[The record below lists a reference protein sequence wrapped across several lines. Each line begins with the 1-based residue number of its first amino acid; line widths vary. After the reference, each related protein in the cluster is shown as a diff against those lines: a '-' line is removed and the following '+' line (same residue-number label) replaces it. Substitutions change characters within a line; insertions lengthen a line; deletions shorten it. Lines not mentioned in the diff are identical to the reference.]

1 VSLPAEVKCHC
12 LPKLSVTACRS
23 CENMHEARKLIER
36 SKDEAN
42 DASRQQKII
51 ELVETILVYKFP
63 TLSSKEISDMLQ
75 LSDLKHT
82 RVYQEGREEGRE
94 EEGLKIV
101 CSLLRYRLGQ
111 LDPALQN
118 QVEQLSL
125 RQVEALG
132 KALLDFS
139 QTQDLVGWLQNNPP
153 VD

>member
-1 VSLPAEVKCHC
+1 
-12 LPKLSVTACRS
+12 
-23 CENMHEARKLIER
+23 
-36 SKDEAN
+36 
-42 DASRQQKII
+42 
-51 ELVETILVYKFP
+51 
-63 TLSSKEISDMLQ
+63 MLQ

-82 RVYQEGREEGRE
+82 RVYQEGREEGKQE
-94 EEGLKIV
+94 II

-139 QTQDLVGWLQNNPP
+139 QPQDLVAWLSANPP

>member
-1 VSLPAEVKCHC
+1 
-12 LPKLSVTACRS
+12 
-23 CENMHEARKLIER
+23 
-36 SKDEAN
+36 
-42 DASRQQKII
+42 
-51 ELVETILVYKFP
+51 
-63 TLSSKEISDMLQ
+63 MLQ

-82 RVYQEGREEGRE
+82 RVYQEGREEGK
-94 EEGLKIV
+94 EEGKQEII

-111 LDPALQN
+111 LDSALQA

-139 QTQDLVGWLQNNPP
+139 QPQDLVGWLQNNPP

>member
-1 VSLPAEVKCHC
+1 
-12 LPKLSVTACRS
+12 
-23 CENMHEARKLIER
+23 
-36 SKDEAN
+36 
-42 DASRQQKII
+42 
-51 ELVETILVYKFP
+51 
-63 TLSSKEISDMLQ
+63 MLQ